1 MEFEVQSGMNL
12 MADGA
17 KRTAR
22 AEAYGALVTDSWLGK
37 YATAV
42 RRGMGFSYSSLVTWA
57 ALTTT
62 NQFMI
67 INPPGSGKIFIPAR
81 IILGY
86 SSVTNVAGYIGMYQ
100 FPVNSIIGTAASVV
114 SFTAG
119 LTYNLLSGAGNASKM
134 IFSPTTNVIV
144 GTPTLLRPIVS
155 LAAMAA
161 TTAIA
166 PFVTEVDFEGLV
178 QFVPGTAMI
187 LAGNAANAMISM
199 TTILGFEVPMPIGQ
213 M

>member
-1 MEFEVQSGMNL
+1 MEIDLRSGVNL
-12 MADGA
+12 VPDGGYSH
-17 KRTAR
+17 AR
-22 AEAYGALVTDSWLGK
+22 SESYGALVTDSWLGQ

-42 RRGMGFSYSSLVTWA
+42 RRGMGFSFSSLVTWA

-67 INPPGSGKIFIPAR
+67 INPPGSGKVFVPLRVIF
-81 IILGY
+81 GY
-86 SSVTNVAGYIGMYQ
+86 SSVTHVAGYIGMYQ

-114 SFTAG
+114 SYTAG
-119 LTYNLLSGAGNASKM
+119 NTYNLLSGSGSASKM
-134 IFSPTTNVIV
+134 IFTPATNVIV
-144 GTPTLLRPIVS
+144 GTPTLLRPLLS

-161 TTAIA
+161 STAIA
-166 PFVTEVDFEGLV
+166 PFTSEVDLQGLI
-178 QFVPGTAMI
+178 QFGPGTAMV

-199 TTILGFEVPMPIGQ
+199 TTVLGLELPMPIGQ